1 MEISILISI
10 LTWIPWINVNSPP
23 RSPTLQD
30 FLSIYNSEVP
40 DTAGRITRRRRTQ
53 VIAKH
58 FAFYANSEVS
68 RIHHFILFI
77 RYLYNTFLTYIHTI
91 QYFDVKYMDILKTSF
106 RYTVRG
112 TFTTLSN
119 VFAKQVNVFQ
129 PLIIFAKCFILDVW
143 QGSEIA
149 SVMYIFVKHEM
160 GTLSHR
166 QCRNM
171 YNTKCLNNV
180 NESNYSSLYLR

>member
-23 RSPTLQD
+23 RSHTLQD

-58 FAFYANSEVS
+58 FAFYANSRSVMNS
-68 RIHHFILFI
+68 SWRKHFILFI
-77 RYLYNTFLTYIHTI
+77 YYLYNRFLTYIHTYIHTI
-91 QYFDVKYMDILKTSF
+91 QYFDVKYMHILETSF

-112 TFTTLSN
+112 SFTTLSN

-129 PLIIFAKCFILDVW
+129 PLIIFAKCCILDIW

-149 SVMYIFVKHEM
+149 SVCIFLKHEM
-160 GTLSHR
+160 GG
-166 QCRNM
+166 NF
-171 YNTKCLNNV
+171 
-180 NESNYSSLYLR
+180 ESQTM